1 MSGILS
7 TGTETMEG
15 KYLQKNFIWKRN
27 VLVGI
32 FVHLK
37 NRCTSLSCKCFFLEL
52 DNINHGVIIKSKG
65 LKTLLRRPD
74 QRQ

>member
-1 MSGILS
+1 MSGILI

-32 FVHLK
+32 LFILK
-37 NRCTSLSCKCFFLEL
+37 IDALPCLASAFFLSL
-52 DNINHGVIIKSKG
+52 
-65 LKTLLRRPD
+65 TT
-74 QRQ
+74 